1 METFPRYRPFV
12 REFTGLPAQRPMT
25 RKFDVFFDLRLNKR
39 LRKQSWGWWFK
50 TLSRPLWHHCNRLI
64 NPTITDYPWSTLRT
78 SQTLMPILLTYH
90 NWEAAPRDTNLQ
102 GGDIFVVNICV
113 DIYSYKN
120 CILQQTHKS
129 FYLNIWKRF
138 AVTNDNEVHI
148 SSARKK

>member
-1 METFPRYRPFV
+1 MCVNAWYRLFPKQIMYSYI
-12 REFTGLPAQRPMT
+12 TN
-25 RKFDVFFDLRLNKR
+25 LNAY
-39 LRKQSWGWWFK
+39 F
-50 TLSRPLWHHCNRLI
+50 I
-64 NPTITDYPWSTLRT
+64 D
-78 SQTLMPILLTYH
+78 YH

-120 CILQQTHKS
+120 CILQQTHTS